1 MSAKLNRLREKAF
14 SLHEA
19 GDLREAL
26 KYFERIFVMAPEEI
40 ECVRRAADIY
50 LQLDDLDEAVRYY
63 HLAIENYIRDGLFL
77 KGISLCKEVLAILP
91 EHSSTKKLLSKIH
104 GRQKEEKK
112 NLRKSR
118 LPLPLETKP
127 KVSLGSVLKK
137 DRPSRSPAPLDIPV
151 TPLFSNLPKAA
162 FLDFVSG
169 MKKHTANLG
178 DRIIKEG
185 DQGNS
190 FFVIISGR
198 VRVEKGGRKKR
209 TLAFL
214 SDGAFF
220 GEMALINRSPRTAS
234 VVVVSKECLYF
245 EFDHEKLEEAS
256 VKHPSIHRV
265 MVKFCENR
273 LLATTMTVH
282 PLFRA
287 FHRSVRRELMSLFRS
302 RTFDQGDI
310 LIVAGK
316 KTKGLYL
323 VLAGKLEV
331 VTATNTADEQL
342 AGELSPGDM
351 FGEMSMLSGEP
362 AMASVRASEET
373 RVLRLP
379 ASSFRKVAEVYP
391 EVLDLLDS
399 LAHERRVLN
408 QTILSGSSPLV

>member
-14 SLHEA
+14 SLHDA

-26 KYFERIFVMAPEEI
+26 RFFERIFELAPEEI

-50 LQLDDLDEAVRYY
+50 RQLDDLDEAVRLY

-77 KGISLCKEVLAILP
+77 KGISLCKEVLSMLP
-91 EHSSTKKLLSKIH
+91 EHPSTKKLLSRIH
-104 GRQKEEKK
+104 DRQKEEKK
-112 NLRKSR
+112 NLRESQ
-118 LPLPLETKP
+118 LPPPLDTKP
-127 KVSLGSVLKK
+127 KVSLGSVLRK
-137 DRPSRSPAPLDIPV
+137 DRPSRPPAPLDIPV
-151 TPLFSNLPKAA
+151 TPLFSNLPKSA
-162 FLDFVSG
+162 FLDFVTG
-169 MKKHTANLG
+169 MKKHIAKAG
-178 DRIIKEG
+178 DEIIAEG
-185 DQGNS
+185 DDGSS

-198 VRVEKGGRKKR
+198 VRVEKGTRKKR

-220 GEMALINRSPRTAS
+220 GEMALINKSPRTAS
-234 VVVVSKECLYF
+234 VVVVSKECRYF
-245 EFDHEKLEEAS
+245 EFDQKKLEEAS
-256 VKHPSIHRV
+256 SKHASIHRV

-302 RTFDQGDI
+302 RTFDHGDV

-331 VTATNTADEQL
+331 VTASKEEGERVV
-342 AGELSPGDM
+342 GELYPGDM
-351 FGEMSMLSGEP
+351 FGEMSMLSDEP
-362 AMASVRASEET
+362 AMATVRASEET

-408 QTILSGSSPLV
+408 QTNLSDSTPLV